1 MFFAFALIAL
11 LLASVGIYAVVA
23 QNTARRTR
31 EIGIR
36 MALGA
41 TAGGV
46 VRLVLARG
54 LWQLA
59 LGLVIGLAGALASA
73 QVMESLIALASPRDP
88 LVFVSI
94 TVLLS
99 ALGLLACWI
108 PARRAARVAPTVA
121 LRAE

>member
-1 MFFAFALIAL
+1 M
-11 LLASVGIYAVVA
+11 ASVGIYAVVA

-54 LWQLA
+54 LWQLG
-59 LGLVIGLAGALASA
+59 LGLAIGLAGALASA
-73 QVMESLIALASPRDP
+73 QLMESLIALASPHDP
-88 LVFVSI
+88 LVFVTIS
-94 TVLLS
+94 VLLGG
-99 ALGLLACWI
+99 LGLLACWL
-108 PARRAARVAPTVA
+108 PARRAARVAPTEA